1 MKAAPVEK
9 RVELLFEVGC
19 EEIPAGMLPKAE
31 QELRTNIEKLL
42 IAENLFDGVSVET
55 FGTPRRL
62 VAWVQGLRAKQPDV
76 EVEVTGPPKSVAYDS
91 VGAPTRAAQSFA
103 EKQRVHVSDLYLVE
117 TAKGEYLAAKQV
129 KLGRTAEQILVTVLP
144 RAVHDL
150 AWPRSM
156 TWTGL
161 DGARFIRPIRW
172 IVAVL
177 DGRPLKLSVAGIA
190 AGRTTRGHRF
200 LGASAIHVRNFP
212 DYEKK
217 LQQNGVVIR
226 PARRQEK
233 IATELEAHAK
243 RGGCRVHEDASLRM
257 LVAYLNEY
265 PSVIQGDFDPA
276 FLSLPDEILV
286 TVMRDHQK
294 YFAVEK
300 KNGELA
306 PHFLAVIN
314 VDKDSKGL
322 IRAGHER
329 VLRARFADAQFF
341 WQSDQ
346 KCRLADYLPKLER
359 VTYESRLGSYRDKVE
374 RIRGLACWFTEQW
387 FNLGMLH
394 AHVAEADRAA
404 ELAKCDLATEMVR
417 EFTELQGIV
426 GGLYARAQ
434 GESDEIADAV
444 YDHYRP
450 VGLED
455 PIPRNLTGCAVAL
468 ADKLDSVVGCFAVG
482 IVPTGSSDPYALR
495 RAALGIVKIILEK
508 KLPISLSLAIGAA
521 AKALLTHKP
530 KRGVTPD
537 QETQILDF
545 ILDRAKFVFRERDG
559 FAYEEVSAVFR
570 GGADDLVDAQ
580 KRLAA
585 LKAIR
590 KSKNFEP
597 LAVSFKRIRNILE
610 KANIASGDARQVNPA
625 LLENGAERALYS
637 AVREAAAK
645 VQTHKR
651 AGKYQEAL
659 ETIAGLRK
667 VVDRF
672 FDGVMVMAENEAV
685 RSNRLALLAELLRE
699 FTTVADFS
707 EIGGEERR

>member
-62 VAWVQGLRAKQPDV
+62 VTWVQGLRAKQPDV

-103 EKQRVHVSDLYLVE
+103 EKQRVHVNDLYLVE

-129 KLGRTAEQILVTVLP
+129 KLGRTAEQILVAILP

-200 LGASAIHVRNFP
+200 LGASAIHVRNFS
-212 DYEKK
+212 DYEKR

-243 RGGCRVHEDASLRM
+243 RGGYRVHEDASLRM

-286 TVMRDHQK
+286 TVMRD
-294 YFAVEK
+294 
-300 KNGELA
+300 
-306 PHFLAVIN
+306 
-314 VDKDSKGL
+314 
-322 IRAGHER
+322 
-329 VLRARFADAQFF
+329 
-341 WQSDQ
+341 
-346 KCRLADYLPKLER
+346 
-359 VTYESRLGSYRDKVE
+359 
-374 RIRGLACWFTEQW
+374 
-387 FNLGMLH
+387 
-394 AHVAEADRAA
+394 
-404 ELAKCDLATEMVR
+404 
-417 EFTELQGIV
+417 
-426 GGLYARAQ
+426 
-434 GESDEIADAV
+434 
-444 YDHYRP
+444 
-450 VGLED
+450 
-455 PIPRNLTGCAVAL
+455 
-468 ADKLDSVVGCFAVG
+468 
-482 IVPTGSSDPYALR
+482 
-495 RAALGIVKIILEK
+495 
-508 KLPISLSLAIGAA
+508 
-521 AKALLTHKP
+521 
-530 KRGVTPD
+530 
-537 QETQILDF
+537 
-545 ILDRAKFVFRERDG
+545 
-559 FAYEEVSAVFR
+559 
-570 GGADDLVDAQ
+570 
-580 KRLAA
+580 
-585 LKAIR
+585 
-590 KSKNFEP
+590 
-597 LAVSFKRIRNILE
+597 
-610 KANIASGDARQVNPA
+610 
-625 LLENGAERALYS
+625 
-637 AVREAAAK
+637 
-645 VQTHKR
+645 
-651 AGKYQEAL
+651 
-659 ETIAGLRK
+659 
-667 VVDRF
+667 
-672 FDGVMVMAENEAV
+672 
-685 RSNRLALLAELLRE
+685 
-699 FTTVADFS
+699 
-707 EIGGEERR
+707 

>member
-1 MKAAPVEK
+1 MKASAKEE

-31 QELRTNIEKLL
+31 EELRTNIEKLL
-42 IAENLFDGVSVET
+42 TAENLFDGVSVET
-55 FGTPRRL
+55 FSTPRRL
-62 VAWVQGLRAKQPDV
+62 TAWLRGLRAKQADA
-76 EVEVTGPPKSVAYDS
+76 ETEVTGPPKSVAYDS

-103 EKQRVHVSDLYLVE
+103 EKQCVHVSDLYLVQ
-117 TAKGEYLAAKQV
+117 TPKGEYLAAKQV
-129 KLGRTAEQILVTVLP
+129 KLGRTAEQILIHVLP
-144 RAVHDL
+144 RVVHDL
-150 AWPRSM
+150 TWPRSM

-177 DGRPLKLSVAGIA
+177 DGKPLKLSVAGIA

-200 LGASAIHVRNFP
+200 LGSSAIPISNFL

-217 LQQNGVVIR
+217 LQLHGVIVR
-226 PARRQEK
+226 PGRRQEK
-233 IATELEAHAK
+233 IAAELEVHAK
-243 RGGCRVHEDASLRM
+243 RGNYRIHDDASLRM
-257 LVAYLNEY
+257 LVKYLNEY
-265 PSVIQGDFDPA
+265 PTVIQGDFDAA

-314 VDKDSKGL
+314 IDKDSKGL

-341 WQSDQ
+341 WQGDQ

-374 RIRGLACWFTEQW
+374 RLRAIARWFTEQW

-482 IVPTGSSDPYALR
+482 VVPTGSSDPYALR

-508 KLPISLSLAIGAA
+508 KLPVSLSLAVGAA

-537 QETQILDF
+537 QEAQILGF
-545 ILDRAKFVFRERDG
+545 ILDRAKFVFREREG
-559 FAYEEVSAVFR
+559 FGYDEVSAVFR
-570 GGADDLVDAQ
+570 AGADDLVDAQ
-580 KRLAA
+580 KRLMA
-585 LKAIR
+585 LKGIR

-597 LAVSFKRIRNILE
+597 LAVSFKRIRKILE
-610 KANIASGDARQVNPA
+610 KAGVAIGDARHANPELFESA
-625 LLENGAERALYS
+625 AERELHT

-645 VQTHKR
+645 VQTQKR

-667 VVDRF
+667 VVDQF
-672 FDGVMVMAENEAV
+672 FDSVMVMAEDEVV
-685 RSNRLALLAELLRE
+685 RNNRLTLLAELLRE

-707 EIGGEERR
+707 EVGVEEGR